1 MNGGAPA
8 NPPAS
13 PAPALRALRLD
24 PVLLDHL
31 ALDARL
37 AELPSGDTAVAVDPE
52 IVRWT
57 RAWLVVWQ
65 GVLHAAGVIGAV
77 PPAAVATR
85 LADVP
90 GLKGDPVGARRAQAI
105 ALLERLALLH
115 RVDGPAEDGHGVD
128 GAARLD
134 AALFT
139 RHRAGLEVD
148 WGAATRACRHEPA
161 ALLVLRALVE
171 VVVPPDAPSPVSL
184 RELADR
190 TGYAEKQVRVAL
202 RRLADAGVVA
212 ATETAGQ
219 ATRYRLTPAALG
231 RPEPA
236 LVSPMAPAATPL
248 RAEPAAASPAPAP
261 PALTPSPAPA
271 LRLTLNGVTL
281 GIAAGLAA
289 DVTLDADG
297 LPHVTV
303 RPPR

>member
-1 MNGGAPA
+1 VNGGAPT
-8 NPPAS
+8 PSAS
-13 PAPALRALRLD
+13 PALRALRLD
-24 PVLLDHL
+24 PVLVDDL

-37 AELPSGDTAVAVDPE
+37 AAPAAGATGARADVDPE
-52 IVRWT
+52 IVRWA

-77 PPAAVATR
+77 PPSSVATR

-90 GLKGDPVGARRAQAI
+90 NLKGDPAGVRRAQAI
-105 ALLERLALLH
+105 ALLEQLALLH
-115 RVDGPAEDGHGVD
+115 RVDGAS
-128 GAARLD
+128 ARLD
-134 AALFT
+134 DALFT

-148 WGAATRACRHEPA
+148 WAAATDACRYEPA

-171 VVVPPDAPSPVSL
+171 VVIPPDAPTPVSL
-184 RELADR
+184 RELAGR

-202 RRLADAGVVA
+202 RRLAESGVVA

-219 ATRYRLTPAALG
+219 ATRYRLTPATLG
-231 RPEPA
+231 RVE
-236 LVSPMAPAATPL
+236 
-248 RAEPAAASPAPAP
+248 
-261 PALTPSPAPA
+261 PALTPAAAPTPPPAPRRIAPAPASAPAPVPPPAAAASAPA

-303 RPPR
+303 RGPG